1 MEETDALF
9 PPAKRHETEEILK
22 EMKIPYQLS
31 LYSDVD
37 HGFALKADL
46 KIHAN
51 KFACETA
58 FLQAVNW
65 FNEYLKKG

>member
-1 MEETDALF
+1 MNV
-9 PPAKRHETEEILK
+9 
-22 EMKIPYQLS
+22 PYQLT
-31 LYSDVD
+31 LYSDVE

-46 KIHAN
+46 SKPRV

-65 FNEYLKKG
+65 FDGYLKHETK

>member
-1 MEETDALF
+1 MF
-9 PPAKRHETEEILK
+9 PAAKRRETEDILK
-22 EMKIPYQLS
+22 DKKIAYQLS
-31 LYSDVD
+31 LYSSVD

-46 KIHAN
+46 RNPIN

-65 FNEYLKKG
+65 FDQYVKKG